1 MIRTRSKGDPAA
13 TQAFAVDLAREC
25 VLDKCADVRILDV
38 RGLSQVCDFV
48 VIASGT
54 SDRQMKS
61 VAQDLE
67 DLGKG
72 RGQPPFRSDRDTGT
86 TWIVVDFV
94 DVVVHLFEPAQRE
107 YSDLESLWAD
117 AKDVEVP
124 AIAARA

>member
-1 MIRTRSKGDPAA
+1 
-13 TQAFAVDLAREC
+13 
-25 VLDKCADVRILDV
+25 
-38 RGLSQVCDFV
+38 
-48 VIASGT
+48 
-54 SDRQMKS
+54 MKS

-107 YSDLESLWAD
+107 YYDLESLWAD